1 MPNLSDSQILG
12 AQAGINLG
20 TSAINGLLSFGMA
33 HYQNKLAIQNWKMQ
47 NEYNSPKNQMARFA
61 EAGLNPNL
69 IYGSGNP
76 GNASSAPDASNVGQ
90 VQFNEMQLANM
101 LMQLRSN
108 AADVKLK
115 EQEYKNRF
123 YETEQNMI
131 RASLGHID
139 RDAIIAYILDKTNE
153 TTFHSFGLER
163 TLDEQ
168 ERKFLRMTPNYMKLQ
183 RQSADVSQALET
195 LSILQHKDSIL
206 NFQDTNMKEIN
217 DLLHMDVNNMNA
229 GSFINSMFRLLL
241 VLAGRNLSNF

>member
-1 MPNLSDSQILG
+1 MAELSDSQILG

-101 LMQLRSN
+101 MMQLRSN

-115 EQEYKNRF
+115 EQEFKNRF

-153 TTFHSFGLER
+153 NTFHSFGLER

-206 NFQDTNMKEIN
+206 NFQDTNMKDIN

-229 GSFINSMFRLLL
+229 GSFFNAALRLLL
-241 VLAGRNLSNF
+241 LLAGRNLSNF